1 MFLAAATGMME
12 MLFTKTG
19 KPVGETSEGGSEC

>member
-12 MLFTKTG
+12 MLFTKMG
-19 KPVGETSEGGSEC
+19 KSAGETGEGGSER